1 MSLYHRCARVI
12 LDQSHSRRVHAGIVP
27 LIPVT
32 IPRSAAAL
40 STTASSPSSTST
52 STYINVTP
60 PSLLSRDVIRSIKQ
74 DLVEADVNGDGR
86 ICFEELKWM
95 LHKHKHK
102 HKYDSFSKQDIDEIG
117 EMFFVGT
124 SGQSLNHTTFLRGVQ
139 HAATQGDPQESPLQ
153 LESVDDQRCW
163 VGKEDTH
170 GALYN
175 IQQEFD
181 LQLLK
186 YIEDKVEQISR
197 DELELN
203 EKLVLSRRSKFFCPE

>member
-1 MSLYHRCARVI
+1 
-12 LDQSHSRRVHAGIVP
+12 
-27 LIPVT
+27 
-32 IPRSAAAL
+32 L
-40 STTASSPSSTST
+40 STTSSSPSRTST
-52 STYINVTP
+52 SAYIIATP
-60 PSLLSRDVIRSIKQ
+60 PSLLNRDVIRSIKQ
-74 DLVEADVNGDGR
+74 DLVEADVNGDSR

-95 LHKHKHK
+95 LHKHK

-124 SGQSLNHTTFLRGVQ
+124 SGQSVKHTTFLRGVQ

-163 VGKEDTH
+163 VGKEDAH

-175 IQQEFD
+175 IQQEFN

-186 YIEDKVEQISR
+186 YIEDKVQQINPHEQ
-197 DELELN
+197 ELN
-203 EKLVLSRRSKFFCPE
+203 EKLVISHRSKLFCPERK